1 MARQRDA
8 ICEKSEKDFRIL
20 QHGAHRDVL
29 LSVMSTDAALLPD
42 PTRLP
47 DDVALLKGLVTQL
60 FATVQD
66 RESRIRQLE
75 QHLHLLVKRFTH
87 PASEKID
94 PRQLALFL
102 AMEPADVSGAA
113 APGLANPADTPAATE
128 EQTNKKPPK
137 HTPHGRRRV
146 PDTIEHRQVTHDLT
160 AEQKAA
166 LGGEQ
171 NLVYIGED
179 ITKKLEW
186 TPSCVFVVEHH
197 QKKYVRAAMSNPPD
211 GHQPLPNDPL
221 NKLASPAAPLP
232 GAALTPE
239 LAARLSSTV
248 IVAPKPPSVIPG
260 GAAGPGLL
268 AQVIVSKYGDHLPLY
283 RLERIFA
290 RQGVHFARQTLCD
303 WCAGC
308 ATALTPLWEL
318 IREEVLASFV
328 IHTDDTP
335 VKVRDAHAKAKFL
348 ARFWTYFGDEQ
359 HRLTWFEFTNTRQ
372 RAGPDRVLAR
382 YTGYLQADGYGGYDD
397 YEGIEIGGDS
407 PILKVACWA
416 HARRKFHD
424 ALHTEPI
431 PAQIALARIGQL
443 YKLEKELR
451 QRVSE
456 EWRDLP
462 LEGRAALIAAER
474 RAHAQPVID
483 EFRKWLDKQS
493 VDALPKSPIAVAT
506 RYTLN
511 QWSGLSR
518 YVEDG
523 RLAIDNNAA
532 ERALR
537 GIAIGRKNWLF
548 CGSEA
553 GGRTAATLFTMI
565 ASAVRNALD
574 PWAYLRDV
582 LTRLPVLGERPS
594 REDLLPL
601 LPNRWQPSPA
611 DAAPTPRP

>member
-1 MARQRDA
+1 
-8 ICEKSEKDFRIL
+8 
-20 QHGAHRDVL
+20 
-29 LSVMSTDAALLPD
+29 MSTDAALLPD
-42 PTRLP
+42 ATQLP

-102 AMEPADVSGAA
+102 AMEPADESDAA
-113 APGLANPADTPAATE
+113 APELANPADTPAAAE

-137 HTPHGRRRV
+137 HTPHGRRRA

-160 AEQKAA
+160 VEQKAA

-179 ITKKLEW
+179 VTKKFEW

-197 QKKYVRAAMSNPPD
+197 QKKYVRAAMPNTPD
-211 GHQPLPNDPL
+211 GQAPLPNDPL

-232 GAALTPE
+232 GAGLTPE
-239 LAARLSSTV
+239 LAARFSSTV

-290 RQGVHFARQTLCD
+290 RQGVHFTRQTMCD

-308 ATALTPLWEL
+308 AKALTPLWEL

-359 HRLTWFEFTNTRQ
+359 HRLTWFEFTNTRK
-372 RAGPDRVLAR
+372 RAGPDRVLANYR
-382 YTGYLQADGYGGYDD
+382 GYLQADGYGGYDD
-397 YEGIEIGGDS
+397 YEGIEISDDS

-424 ALHTEPI
+424 ALRTEPI

-443 YKLEKELR
+443 YKLEKALR

-462 LEGRAALIAAER
+462 LEARAALIAAER
-474 RAHAQPVID
+474 GAHAQPVID
-483 EFRKWLDKQS
+483 EFRKWLDKQI

-511 QWSGLSR
+511 QWNGLCR

-565 ASAVRNALD
+565 ASAVRNTLD

-601 LPNRWQPSPA
+601 MPNRWQPPPV
-611 DAAPTPRP
+611 DETAAPRP